1 MNEHKS
7 RFEDL
12 RLLPGQPL
20 QLDFDGYKAIRDKS
34 LLIGYRAGQG
44 LIVSTPLVN
53 GTALPLKV
61 GEQLSVRLFAQQ
73 LNCACAFRSQVVHVS
88 RTPYAHLHLAQPEA
102 LTLGEVRSSV
112 RARVSL
118 ICSLNHGEGFTGK
131 LACMLKDISL
141 GGCRLQAP
149 KMPVVPGEKVRL
161 TMQVSVSGIERIVSL
176 EGEVRSL
183 QDDEDSLFAG
193 IQFASMSDGDR
204 ITLHAFVLS
213 NLHAF

>member
-1 MNEHKS
+1 MNGQKS

-12 RLLPGQPL
+12 RLMPGQPL

-61 GEQLSVRLFAQQ
+61 GEHLSVRLFAQQ
-73 LNCACAFRSQVVHVS
+73 LNCACAFRSHILHVS

-118 ICSLNHGEGFTGK
+118 ISSLNYGEGLAGK
-131 LACMLKDISL
+131 QACMLKDISL
-141 GGCRLQAP
+141 GGCRLQAT
-149 KMPVVPGEKVRL
+149 KMPVATGEMVRL
-161 TMQVSVSGIERIVSL
+161 TTQITISGIERIISL
-176 EGEVRSL
+176 EGEVRSV
-183 QDDEDSLFAG
+183 QEDEENLLAG
-193 IQFASMSDGDR
+193 IQFADMNDSDR

-213 NLHAF
+213 NIHPF